1 MSHYFDSPTGPA
13 GPLGSVELQ
22 VGPRAL
28 TLRTAAGV
36 FARDGL
42 DKGTAVLLDEAPPPP
57 TTGHLLDLGC
67 GYGPIALT
75 LAARSPGA
83 TVWAVDVNERARELC
98 AANAEEAGLG
108 NVRVVDDVPEDVR
121 FAAIWSNPP
130 IRIGKQALHELLLRW
145 LPRLSDDG
153 VALMVVQKN
162 LGSDSLQ
169 RWLTENGWPTER
181 LTSRNAFRVLRTTR
195 GAPAPTTR

>member
-1 MSHYFDSPTGPA
+1 VTHYFESPSGPA
-13 GPLGSVELQ
+13 GPLGSVEIEVAGRRLQ
-22 VGPRAL
+22 
-28 TLRTAAGV
+28 LRTAAGV

-42 DKGTAVLLDEAPPPP
+42 DKGTAVLLDHAPPPP
-57 TTGHLLDLGC
+57 GRGHLLDLGC

-75 LAARSPGA
+75 LAVRSPKA

-98 AANAEEAGLG
+98 AANADAAGLR
-108 NVRVVDDVPEDVR
+108 NVRVVADVPEDVR

-145 LPRLSDDG
+145 LPRLADGG
-153 VALMVVQKN
+153 VAVMVVQKN

-169 RWLTENGWPTER
+169 RWLTEQGWPTER
-181 LTSRNAFRVLRTTR
+181 LTSRNAFRVLRSC
-195 GAPAPTTR
+195 PAVDGNL